1 MPCIVVRPR
10 PPGLKSVRENSCRP
24 FRDSLF
30 IPLRT
35 PDLRP
40 GLMNAALNGLGR
52 GDSIPPLR
60 PKSRSHAHSEARADF
75 VWFYAVLK
83 RRSSSVLPQKATGR
97 PGLRGARFPVLG
109 QACQAPAGSVLGLGP
124 FAAGIGF
131 VPPLVLAIE
140 FRNILC
146 SLSFAWG
153 ACGLWETLSRAWRPG
168 FSSSCWF
175 DEVNKVANMSQLP
188 YAI

>member
-1 MPCIVVRPR
+1 MVI
-10 PPGLKSVRENSCRP
+10 P
-24 FRDSLF
+24 FHLCAQN
-30 IPLRT
+30 
-35 PDLRP
+35 PDLTHT
-40 GLMNAALNGLGR
+40 LKL
-52 GDSIPPLR
+52 
-60 PKSRSHAHSEARADF
+60 
-75 VWFYAVLK
+75 VLI
-83 RRSSSVLPQKATGR
+83 LY
-97 PGLRGARFPVLG
+97 GLRGAEAPLFHGACRRRLPGAPVPVGHVFPFWDKLVKP
-109 QACQAPAGSVLGLGP
+109 PAGSVLGLSR

-153 ACGLWETLSRAWRPG
+153 ACGLWETLSRAWRLG